1 MPTMMILHDLSF
13 ETDCCDCCKNDQSAR
28 ISQPIM
34 DSINNGLRQ
43 KTRSQTLYQNEKQ
56 KERYWICTKKYVQ
69 VVILA
74 DLLLALL
81 LLSNGK
87 DP

>member
-1 MPTMMILHDLSF
+1 MRANSISKGETKGKILD
-13 ETDCCDCCKNDQSAR
+13 
-28 ISQPIM
+28 M
-34 DSINNGLRQ
+34 
-43 KTRSQTLYQNEKQ
+43 Y
-56 KERYWICTKKYVQ
+56 KKYVQ

-74 DLLLALL
+74 DFLLALL

>member
-1 MPTMMILHDLSF
+1 MMILHNFSV
-13 ETDCCDCCKNDQSAR
+13 ETDCCNCCKDDPYVR
-28 ISQPIM
+28 IPQPIM

-43 KTRSQTLYQNEKQ
+43 KIRLQTLYQKEKQ
-56 KERYWICTKKYVQ
+56 RKDIGYVQKIVQ

-74 DLLLALL
+74 DFHLVLL

>member
-1 MPTMMILHDLSF
+1 MMILHNFSV
-13 ETDCCDCCKNDQSAR
+13 ETDCCNCCKDDPYAR
-28 ISQPIM
+28 IPQPIM

-74 DLLLALL
+74 DFLLAPL